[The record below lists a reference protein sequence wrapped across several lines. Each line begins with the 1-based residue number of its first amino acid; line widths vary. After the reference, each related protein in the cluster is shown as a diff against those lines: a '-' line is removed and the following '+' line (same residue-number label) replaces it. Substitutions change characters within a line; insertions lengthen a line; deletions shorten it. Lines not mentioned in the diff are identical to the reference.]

1 MNELNQTYPGVA
13 VIRPE
18 LIARLR
24 VLDQQRVDPGD
35 RIRDAELAVLHA
47 TKALHAARTATADLV
62 EQRRVHECAAAEARA
77 NADRL
82 ALREGE
88 LLSSP
93 RTEASD
99 AELRD
104 IDLAKLRAVR
114 DAEAQDRQD
123 LLFDPLLV
131 SAGENERACDIRRR
145 QALLDVARLRLELQ
159 AARYQDCIA
168 RTIAEAFQAFVDEAE
183 RFVQVYQATQRRP
196 LVGFDAV
203 AIAQRALNVQM
214 KAMAGQDAPILAQ
227 NFPVTSQTSSVV
239 PAVKELGKDI

>member
-1 MNELNQTYPGVA
+1 MNELNQIEPGVA
-13 VIRPE
+13 VIRTE

-24 VLDQQRVDPGD
+24 VLDRQRVDPSG
-35 RIRDAELAVLHA
+35 RIDDAELAVLHA

-62 EQRRVHECAAAEARA
+62 EQKRVHERAAADARA
-77 NADRL
+77 SVDRL

-88 LLSSP
+88 LLRSP

-104 IDLAKLRAVR
+104 VDLAKRRALH
-114 DAEAQDRQD
+114 DAEAQDRQV

-131 SAGENERACDIRRR
+131 SANENERACDGRRR

-159 AARYQDCIA
+159 AARYQECIA
-168 RTIAEAFQAFVDEAE
+168 RAIAEAFQAFVDEAE
-183 RFVQVYQATQRRP
+183 RFAQVYQATQRRP

-203 AIAQRALNVQM
+203 AIALRALNVQM
-214 KAMAGQDAPILAQ
+214 QLMAGQGAPILAQ
-227 NFPVTSQTSSVV
+227 NFPVTNETSSVV
-239 PAVKELGKDI
+239 PAVEELGKGL